1 MAIQDSNKL
10 ARVHE
15 QEPHLSETDER
26 MKLLQAQ
33 MLLDVSKT
41 VAAYE
46 TLDEMLAA
54 LVDMTTDAVGAD
66 RGTIFLN
73 DPETGELYSRVA
85 HGNLQRE
92 IRILNNRGVAGHVFT
107 TGKGTIVHDAY
118 ADEHFNRSVDKQ
130 TGYQTKN
137 ILCVPIRTV
146 RGDIIGVAQT
156 LNNKRGRFTE
166 KDLALLEGMTTQAA
180 VALQGTQMVEQM
192 RKSTLQEMEFFDV
205 ISDVTSEIDLGAIL
219 GKVMSQA
226 TRMLNAER
234 STFFLNDEKTNDL
247 FSKIGEGLGAT
258 EIRLPNHLGI
268 AGTVF
273 TSGET
278 VNIPYAYADLR
289 FNPAFDKK
297 TGFFTRSILCVP
309 VINKAGK
316 TIGVTQVLNKRGG
329 PFTKEDESRLKAF
342 TAQVSIALENAKL
355 FDDVQNMKNYSEGM
369 LESMSNG
376 VITLNEDGKIVTC
389 NSASLHIMQ
398 VSPEDIIDRPSEEFF
413 TGANA
418 WILGKVKRVEET
430 QTTDVTMDAELE
442 FGGEKISVN
451 LSALPLLSVERK
463 KLGSMIIIDDISTEK
478 RMKSTMSRYMDPG
491 LADQLLAGGE
501 DFLGGKSAT
510 ATVLFSDIRGFTT
523 LTEELGAQGT
533 VSMLNEYFTIM
544 VECIQR
550 EEGMLDKFIGDAIMA
565 AFGVP
570 IPHDDDEDRAIRT
583 AIAMINA
590 LTAWN
595 KERLTDGK
603 EPVNIGIGINTD
615 LIVSGNIGSQKRMDY
630 TMIGDG
636 VNLAARLESACKQYY
651 AKILISENTYKKLRG
666 TYRSREIDRV
676 VVKGKREPVGIY
688 EILDYHNDETFPN
701 LMEAVNN
708 FKNGLTQ
715 YRAGKWAK
723 AIGAFKDT
731 LSLNPKD
738 KLSQIF
744 VERCEHLKEDP
755 PGDGWNGVWIM
766 TSK

>member
-1 MAIQDSNKL
+1 MATQDSIKSTR
-10 ARVHE
+10 ADERGPSHS
-15 QEPHLSETDER
+15 QTDEG

-33 MLLDVSKT
+33 ILLNVSKT
-41 VAAYE
+41 VAAFE

-73 DPETGELYSRVA
+73 DCETGELYSRVA

-118 ADEHFNRSVDKQ
+118 GDEHFDRSVDEQ

-146 RGDIIGVAQT
+146 RGDIIGVAQA

-166 KDLALLEGMTTQAA
+166 KDLALLEAMTTQAA
-180 VALQGTQMVEQM
+180 VALQSTQLVEQL
-192 RKSTLQEMEFFDV
+192 RKSSLQEMEFFDV

-226 TRMLNAER
+226 TKMLNAER

-247 FSKIGEGLGAT
+247 FSKIGEGLGVT

-309 VINKAGK
+309 VINKTGK
-316 TIGVTQVLNKRGG
+316 TIGVTQVLNK
-329 PFTKEDESRLKAF
+329 
-342 TAQVSIALENAKL
+342 
-355 FDDVQNMKNYSEGM
+355 
-369 LESMSNG
+369 
-376 VITLNEDGKIVTC
+376 
-389 NSASLHIMQ
+389 
-398 VSPEDIIDRPSEEFF
+398 
-413 TGANA
+413 
-418 WILGKVKRVEET
+418 
-430 QTTDVTMDAELE
+430 
-442 FGGEKISVN
+442 
-451 LSALPLLSVERK
+451 
-463 KLGSMIIIDDISTEK
+463 
-478 RMKSTMSRYMDPG
+478 
-491 LADQLLAGGE
+491 
-501 DFLGGKSAT
+501 
-510 ATVLFSDIRGFTT
+510 
-523 LTEELGAQGT
+523 
-533 VSMLNEYFTIM
+533 
-544 VECIQR
+544 
-550 EEGMLDKFIGDAIMA
+550 
-565 AFGVP
+565 
-570 IPHDDDEDRAIRT
+570 
-583 AIAMINA
+583 
-590 LTAWN
+590 
-595 KERLTDGK
+595 
-603 EPVNIGIGINTD
+603 
-615 LIVSGNIGSQKRMDY
+615 
-630 TMIGDG
+630 
-636 VNLAARLESACKQYY
+636 
-651 AKILISENTYKKLRG
+651 RG

-676 VVKGKREPVGIY
+676 VVKGKREPVDVY

-723 AIGAFKDT
+723 AIGAFKET

-738 KLSQIF
+738 KLSQIYI
-744 VERCEHLKEDP
+744 ERCEHLKEDP
-755 PGDGWNGVWIM
+755 PGDGWDGVWIM